1 MKKLKLKLNGIQA
14 LSKDHM
20 KKITGGYDTT
30 YTTTC
35 PCCYDNRYITYLGNE
50 FADCEW
56 LCDFASQQ
64 GLCN

>member
-1 MKKLKLKLNGIQA
+1 MKKLKLKLNGIEA

-20 KKITGGYDTT
+20 KKITGGYPV

-35 PCCYDNRYITYLGNE
+35 MCCYDSRNITCLGNE
-50 FADCEW
+50 FVDCQW